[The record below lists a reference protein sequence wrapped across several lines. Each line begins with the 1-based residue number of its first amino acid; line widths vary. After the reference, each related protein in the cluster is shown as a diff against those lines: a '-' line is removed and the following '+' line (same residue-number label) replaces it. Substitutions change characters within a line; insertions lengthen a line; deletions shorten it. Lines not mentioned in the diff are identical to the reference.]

1 MRHWQKISND
11 AIYSPYNKTYSA
23 NDFKKFIFNSDNS
36 EFPQKKLQ
44 ILFRTKILIRSKP
57 TTTSLDVKSN
67 QVS

>member
-11 AIYSPYNKTYSA
+11 AFYLPYNKTYST

-36 EFPQKKLQ
+36 ELPQKKLQ
-44 ILFRTKILIRSKP
+44 IFFRTKILIRSKP
-57 TTTSLDVKSN
+57 TKTSLDVKSN